1 MTTQVESDFFTLKFQ
16 TIFLGFLCLLASG
29 CGSFRSSSHGF
40 NVPPPNGINSNVLI
54 LVTDVDGNPV
64 PGATVWIPA
73 DDAAMQIDTQDALD
87 LVDEQGNAC
96 ADPPETA
103 IFEAC
108 TGNDGIA
115 LLPCGNHA
123 TYLVKY
129 ASGAQSGMTNA
140 KCAQAGVV
148 PAPLGP

>member
-1 MTTQVESDFFTLKFQ
+1 MTTQVEPDFFTLKFQ

-29 CGSFRSSSHGF
+29 CGSFRSSSH
-40 NVPPPNGINSNVLI
+40 GINSNVLI

-73 DDAAMQIDTQDALD
+73 DDAAMAIDAQDASE